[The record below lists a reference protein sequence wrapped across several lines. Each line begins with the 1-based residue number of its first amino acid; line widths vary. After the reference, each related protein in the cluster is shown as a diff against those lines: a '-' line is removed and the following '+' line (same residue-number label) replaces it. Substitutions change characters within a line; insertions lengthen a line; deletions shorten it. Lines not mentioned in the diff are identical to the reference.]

1 MQPGS
6 SITDEKQKNESER
19 LIGSGFSNKL
29 KENTMKTKM
38 LRLGMN
44 LWPPFL
50 GAGIKVNHIGADFR
64 EVVVSMKLRWYNRNY
79 VGTHFGGS
87 LAAMTDPFYMLM
99 LIHILGSEYTV
110 WDKTS
115 TIDFIAPGRGAVT
128 ARFRLNDDQIA
139 EIMDETAEGKAYFPA
154 LSVDIVSE
162 SGEIVAHVKKK
173 LYVRKN
179 RVK

>member
-1 MQPGS
+1 MNLR
-6 SITDEKQKNESER
+6 I
-19 LIGSGFSNKL
+19 L
-29 KENTMKTKM
+29 KF
-38 LRLGMN
+38 GMS

-50 GAGIKVNHIGADFR
+50 GAGIRVKHIAPDFR

-115 TIDFIAPGRGAVT
+115 TIDFIAPGRGTVT
-128 ARFRLNDDQIA
+128 ARFRLKDDQIE
-139 EIMDETAEGKAYFPA
+139 EIKNKTADGKADFPA
-154 LSVDIVSE
+154 LSVDIVTE
-162 SGEIVAHVKKK
+162 SGEIVARVNKK
-173 LYVRKN
+173 LYVRK
-179 RVK
+179 KQE

>member
-1 MQPGS
+1 M
-6 SITDEKQKNESER
+6 N
-19 LIGSGFSNKL
+19 
-29 KENTMKTKM
+29 TKM

-64 EVVVSMKLRWYNRNY
+64 KVVVSMKLSWYNRNY

-99 LIHILGSEYTV
+99 LIHILGNEYTV

-115 TIDFIAPGRGAVT
+115 TIDFIAPGRGTVT
-128 ARFRLNDDQIA
+128 ARFRLKDEQIT
-139 EIMDETAEGKAYFPA
+139 EIKENTAKGDAYLPEF
-154 LSVDIVSE
+154 SVDIANE
-162 SGEIVAHVKKK
+162 SGEVIATVKKI
-173 LYVRKN
+173 LYVRKKQSQ
-179 RVK
+179 R

>member
-1 MQPGS
+1 M
-6 SITDEKQKNESER
+6 ESA
-19 LIGSGFSNKL
+19 IGS
-29 KENTMKTKM
+29 TMK
-38 LRLGMN
+38 LRILKLGMN

-50 GAGIKVNHIGADFR
+50 GAGIKVRHIRADYR

-99 LIHILGSEYTV
+99 LIHILGNEYTV

-115 TIDFIAPGRGAVT
+115 TIDFIAPGRGIVT

-139 EIMDETAEGKAYFPA
+139 EIKNETADGKAYFPA
-154 LSVDIVSE
+154 LSVNIVNE
-162 SGEIVAHVKKK
+162 SGDVVARVNKK
-173 LYVRKN
+173 LYVRKKQ
-179 RVK
+179 R

>member
-1 MQPGS
+1 MS
-6 SITDEKQKNESER
+6 
-19 LIGSGFSNKL
+19 
-29 KENTMKTKM
+29 
-38 LRLGMN
+38 

-50 GAGIKVNHIGADFR
+50 GAGIRVKHIAADFR

-115 TIDFIAPGRGAVT
+115 TIDFIAPGRGTVT
-128 ARFRLNDDQIA
+128 ARFSLNDDQIA
-139 EIMDETAEGKAYFPA
+139 EIKNETASSNAYFPE
-154 LSVDIVSE
+154 LSVDIVNE
-162 SGEIVAHVKKK
+162 SDEVVARVRKK
-173 LYVRKN
+173 LYVRK
-179 RVK
+179 KQS